1 MKFRKYIFIILL
13 FLQAAVLAEAFYE
26 DVPQNH
32 PAYDS
37 VYNLAKIYKIISIGG
52 ARYFRGEED
61 VNRYQFAIL
70 VANTMS
76 YLEKISGKD
85 LSYKTT
91 KEAVFIDVDK
101 EHWAYKSIN
110 SVANRYGVMGGYSD
124 REFKGG
130 RLLTRKELA
139 SVLTK
144 IAVRTG
150 GEIQKTAG
158 SEAGK
163 TISRYEAAISLDRLI
178 QKATSSLFVALPAET
193 KSVIVFNESPLMLEL
208 RWGGVLERA
217 SGTENWVVTGVKARV
232 QGPVKIGKFDLKLN
246 CNFGLDT
253 GKIIYNSNL
262 VWENK
267 SEAQIIL
274 DLSRLTP
281 VSMLLGLDYI
291 NLGNAFSPSTF
302 YGLLVGGRVNL
313 NSGRWLKPRIIF
325 TYSSPLAQPEQRAP
339 QGKIFIGLEHDLSLF
354 GINLDL
360 LYSYENLQMGESR
373 TPRIYNLFG
382 VGVNL

>member
-1 MKFRKYIFIILL
+1 MLRIKIGIIIFCL
-13 FLQAAVLAEAFYE
+13 AVSAWAVAFYE

-37 VYNLAKIYKIISIGG
+37 VYNLANIYKIISASGS
-52 ARYFRGEED
+52 RYFRGEED

-70 VANTMS
+70 TSNTMS

-85 LSYKTT
+85 LSVKTKKAT
-91 KEAVFIDVDK
+91 FIDIDE

-110 SVANRYGVMGGYSD
+110 NVVNRYGIMGGYSD
-124 REFKGG
+124 EEFKGN
-130 RLLTRKELA
+130 RLLSGKEMAIVLA
-139 SVLTK
+139 RIS
-144 IAVRTG
+144 ARVRG
-150 GEIQKTAG
+150 NEKKAAESGAN
-158 SEAGK
+158 K
-163 TISRYEAAISLDRLI
+163 TISRYETAIALDRLI
-178 QKATSSLFVALPAET
+178 QKATSSLFVTLPAET
-193 KSVIVFNESPLMLEL
+193 KSVIVYNESPLMLEL
-208 RWGGVLERA
+208 RWGGVLEKS
-217 SGTENWVVTGVKARV
+217 SGTENWVVSGIKARV
-232 QGPVKIGKFDLKLN
+232 QGPVKIGRFDLKLN

-253 GKIIYNSNL
+253 GKVIYNSNL

-281 VSMLLGLDYI
+281 VSMLLGLDYV
-291 NLGNAFSPSTF
+291 NLGNTFSPSTF
-302 YGLLVGGRVNL
+302 YGLLIGGRANL
-313 NSGRWLKPRIIF
+313 NSGRWLKPRIVF
-325 TYSSPLAQPEQRAP
+325 TYSSPLMQPEQHSP

-354 GINLDL
+354 GLNLDL

-382 VGVNL
+382 VGINL